1 VTVECGQRF
10 VVIGTSGSG
19 KTTTASQIAHRLGIP
34 HVELDALHWE
44 PDWTPAPLDLF
55 RERVARALSGDTWV
69 VDGNYGKVRDI
80 VWGRAATVVWLD
92 YRLTV
97 IMGQLVHR
105 TWRRIVMRETLWGGN
120 RESLRQTLFSR
131 ESILLWALQT
141 YRRRRREYPLLFDR
155 PEYAH
160 LTVVRLRSPRAARDW
175 LSGLTLP
182 RTPGDAPGIRVTG
195 GEFETVAAD

>member
-1 VTVECGQRF
+1 
-10 VVIGTSGSG
+10 VIGTSGSG

-141 YRRRRREYPLLFDR
+141 YQRRRREYPLLFDR

-160 LTVVRLRSPRAARDW
+160 LTVVCLRSPRDMRTW
-175 LSGLTLP
+175 LLGLTM
-182 RTPGDAPGIRVTG
+182 PGDTNQKGKANVRNYCPINLL
-195 GEFETVAAD
+195 